1 MRPALPVPSP
11 CIGLCEIDPSTGLCV
26 GCLRTGHEITVW
38 MAADSD
44 LRRTILRRVE
54 KRRGALGRSEAA
66 KRPGRRDRTHETLG
80 L

>member
-1 MRPALPVPSP
+1 MNASSPVPSP
-11 CIGLCEIDPSTGLCV
+11 CINICDIDPRTGLCV

-38 MAADSD
+38 MSADNN

-54 KRRGALGRSEAA
+54 KRRAVLARQEASGR
-66 KRPGRRDRTHETLG
+66 RGRRDRTRETFG